1 MSTSE
6 VGAEFLASYLTR
18 LQAAISELD
27 PKSLLRL
34 AEAIDRTV
42 AEGRQVLLLG
52 NGGSAATAG
61 HYVNDLV
68 MAYGRTGRVARVR
81 SLTDNPA
88 LITGI
93 GNDYSFAEIFTFQLR
108 ASGGPG
114 DLAIAISASGN
125 SPNLLAG
132 IEQAQ
137 ALGMTTAAIVGF
149 DGGRLAELCDIVVHA
164 ATGVGDYGPAEDL
177 HLIVNHAIA
186 GLLYA
191 RGVAATS

>member
-1 MSTSE
+1 VSTSE

>member
-27 PKSLLRL
+27 PMSLLRL